1 MKSRLTNK
9 ATLVNQLDIHT
20 ALLNWYDG
28 NARALSWRVAPI
40 DSKMGVKPDPY
51 RVWLSE
57 IMLQQTGVK
66 VVEPYFQKF
75 VRKWPK
81 IHDLHKA
88 TETAV
93 LAAWSG
99 LGYYRR
105 ARNLKAC
112 AEILCTKYQ
121 GNFPQEESL
130 LLKLPGIG
138 KYTSAAILTIAFG
151 IPAIVVDGNIERI
164 VARLFNLQDTLE
176 KLKPQIYKNVSN
188 FSPTIRPG
196 DFAQAMMDLGA
207 TVCKPKNPL
216 CKKCPIQN
224 FCKAFYK
231 GNSNIIPKK
240 SKKKIRILKKG
251 YVYIGITKTKKIA
264 MVVRPNN
271 GLLGGMTCPP
281 SSDWKT
287 NNFPTNIPPIS
298 GSWIMLDQTVKHTFT
313 HFDLELKI
321 LFSHISDIPENY
333 ISKTLNQSLI
343 TSTPTVMRKAIL
355 AAVNFEKSNVVW

>member
-1 MKSRLTNK
+1 LKNRITNK
-9 ATLVNQLDIHT
+9 APLVNQLDIHT
-20 ALLNWYDG
+20 ALLNWYDA
-28 NARALSWRVAPI
+28 NARALSWRVPPR

-81 IHDLHKA
+81 INDLHRA
-88 TETAV
+88 TETEV

-99 LGYYRR
+99 LGYYSR

-112 AEILCTKYQ
+112 AEIVCTKYQ
-121 GNFPQEESL
+121 GNFPQDESL

-176 KLKPQIYKNVSN
+176 NLKPQIYEYVSSL
-188 FSPTIRPG
+188 SPKIRPG

-216 CKKCPIQN
+216 CTKCPIQN
-224 FCKAFYK
+224 FCNAFSK
-231 GNSNIIPKK
+231 GNTAIIPKK
-240 SKKKIRILKKG
+240 AKKKVRILRKG
-251 YVYIGITKTKKIA
+251 YVYIGLTKTKKIA

-281 SSDWKT
+281 SSDWKP
-287 NNFPTNIPPIS
+287 NNFP
-298 GSWIMLDQTVKHTFT
+298 Q
-313 HFDLELKI
+313 
-321 LFSHISDIPENY
+321 
-333 ISKTLNQSLI
+333 
-343 TSTPTVMRKAIL
+343 
-355 AAVNFEKSNVVW
+355 

>member
-1 MKSRLTNK
+1 MKNRLTNK
-9 ATLVNQLDIHT
+9 APLVNQLDIQM

-28 NARALSWRVAPI
+28 NARALSWRVAPE

-81 IHDLHKA
+81 IHDLYST
-88 TETAV
+88 TEAEV

-99 LGYYRR
+99 LGYYSR

-112 AEILCTKYQ
+112 AEIVCTKYQ
-121 GNFPQEESL
+121 GKFPQDESL

-151 IPAIVVDGNIERI
+151 IPAIVVDGNVERI
-164 VARLFNLQDTLE
+164 VARLFNLQDTLV
-176 KLKPQIYKNVSN
+176 KLKPQIYKNVSS
-188 FSPTIRPG
+188 FSPKVRPG

-216 CKKCPIQN
+216 CTKCPIQN
-224 FCKAFYK
+224 FCKAFKK
-231 GNSNIIPKK
+231 GNSTIIPKK
-240 SKKKIRILKKG
+240 AKKKIRILRKG
-251 YVYIGITKTKKIA
+251 YVYIGITKAEKIA
-264 MVVRPNN
+264 MVVRPND

-281 SSDWKT
+281 SSDWEP
-287 NNFPTNIPPIS
+287 NIFPPNIPPIA
-298 GSWIMLDQTVKHTFT
+298 GSWTILNQTVKHTFT
-313 HFDLELKI
+313 HFDLELKVV
-321 LFSHISDIPENY
+321 FSYISEVPENF
-333 ISKTLNQSLI
+333 ISTTLNQSLI
-343 TSTPTVMRKAIL
+343 TSTPKVMRKAIL
-355 AAVNFEKSNVVW
+355 VALNYKKSNIVW